1 LEFRNRINFVT
12 TIYRSAAMAEV
23 DIQTV
28 YFVAKD
34 MTRLENFYESALGMP
49 IQFRDK
55 NKWTQFR
62 LQRSAFALS
71 SAEEAAQGAVGAVP
85 VFQVAGES
93 QDEVRQKILS
103 AGGQLLAQRDMGTHG
118 VVATFKDPE
127 ENVFQVFSKSSTR

>member
-1 LEFRNRINFVT
+1 
-12 TIYRSAAMAEV
+12 MAEV
-23 DIQTV
+23 DLQTV

-34 MTRLENFYESALGMP
+34 VGRLEEFYVSALGIP
-49 IQFRDK
+49 VQFRDP

-71 SAEEAAQGAVGAVP
+71 SVEEAAKGAVGAVP

-93 QDEVRQKILS
+93 QDEVRQSILS

-118 VVATFKDPE
+118 VVTTYKDPE
-127 ENVFQVFSKSSTR
+127 ENVFQVFSKLSSR

>member
-1 LEFRNRINFVT
+1 
-12 TIYRSAAMAEV
+12 MAEV

-28 YFVAKD
+28 YLVAKD
-34 MTRLENFYESALGMP
+34 IGRLEDFYVSALGMP
-49 IQFRDK
+49 VQFRDE

-62 LQRSAFALS
+62 LQGSAFALS

-85 VFQVAGES
+85 VFQVAGEA

-118 VVATFKDPE
+118 VVATYQDPE

>member
-1 LEFRNRINFVT
+1 
-12 TIYRSAAMAEV
+12 MAEV

-34 MTRLENFYESALGMP
+34 MARLEDFYGSALGIP
-49 IQFRDK
+49 VQFRDE

-85 VFQVAGES
+85 VFQIAGEA
-93 QDEVRQKILS
+93 QDEVRQKTASSPPTRIQKRTS
-103 AGGQLLAQRDMGTHG
+103 SRSS
-118 VVATFKDPE
+118 
-127 ENVFQVFSKSSTR
+127 ENLRLVKSEAHSFAPYWRINEIRYI